1 MSVPSE
7 QFSTGRW
14 VGSPGDTGTASPA
27 GSFVSTDETDAA
39 FALAALASAAA
50 AMPQISS
57 PPDKTIG
64 MALANTTAVTPS
76 PPTIPTPTS
85 SHHRGNEARHVH
97 AKLAAP
103 ARKSPTSAAKR
114 TPKKKSTTPKTKV
127 GTPKSAKSAVA
138 KQPKAEKAGK
148 RKAGDPMPLS
158 LPSDAQHLSS
168 SACIL
173 RQQIEVFAATL
184 EDTMERGA
192 RHRPPVG
199 AVGIRCIHCLHLP
212 YKERARGAVTFPSCI
227 RLMYQGVRNFQR

>member
-14 VGSPGDTGTASPA
+14 VGSPDDTGTASPA

-57 PPDKTIG
+57 PPG
-64 MALANTTAVTPS
+64 TTMTSAPPVTPS

-85 SHHRGNEARHVH
+85 SHHRGNEARRVH
-97 AKLAAP
+97 AKLAVP
-103 ARKSPTSAAKR
+103 AQKSPKSAAKR
-114 TPKKKSTTPKTKV
+114 TAKKKSTTPKTKV

-138 KQPKAEKAGK
+138 KQPKAERAGK

-212 YKERARGAVTFPSCI
+212 YKERSRGAVTFPSCI